1 MSTTFSAVYLG
12 QLADI
17 DTWEGNTTAEN
28 AGALVGMTFGGPGDP
43 LVDDFVTW
51 SQYGSVGSYYD
62 MDGYPADYFR
72 INGGSPQRFDGTAV
86 YNATITYTDGT
97 TATMTAVIAQDTNG
111 NAYLV
116 PEYVSPG
123 DQSVLE
129 AGPIQSLTLNSLA
142 GNNFSG
148 LNADRYTWNYVTCF
162 LEGTL
167 IETAEGPRAIEDLRQ
182 GDLIPTLDS
191 GNQPIRWVASSHI
204 VGNPKAAPIRIEAGA
219 LGNTRDLYVSP
230 QHRILLTGW
239 RAELYMGEDEVLVPA
254 IQLVNDKTIRQ
265 VQQDSFTYYH
275 LLFDT
280 HELIYAAGI
289 ASESFHPGEK
299 AIGSMAEAARDELL
313 TIFPELA
320 DLTAGSYGPC
330 ARPTTRSFE
339 AAVIGI

>member
-1 MSTTFSAVYLG
+1 MPTTFSAISLG
-12 QLADI
+12 QLPDI
-17 DTWEGNTTAEN
+17 DTWEGNTTSEN
-28 AGALVGMTFGGPGDP
+28 AGALVGMTFGGVGDP

-51 SQYGSVGSYYD
+51 SPVGNVGSYYD
-62 MDGYPADYFR
+62 MDGRPAEHFR
-72 INGGSPQRFDGTAV
+72 IDGGNPQRFDGTAV
-86 YNATITYTDGT
+86 YNATVTYTDGT
-97 TATMTAVIAQDTNG
+97 TATLTAVIAQDTNG

-123 DQSVLE
+123 DQSVLDG
-129 AGPIQSLTLNSLA
+129 GPIRSLTLDSLA
-142 GNNFSG
+142 GNNYSG
-148 LNADRYTWNYVTCF
+148 LNAERYNWNYVTCF

-167 IETAEGPRAIEDLRQ
+167 IETVNGPRAIEDLQ
-182 GDLIPTLDS
+182 LGDLIPTMDS
-191 GNQPIRWVASSHI
+191 GDQPIRWVASSRI

-254 IQLVNDKTIRQ
+254 IQLVNDQTIRQ

-299 AIGSMAEAARDELL
+299 AIGSMAEDARDELL
-313 TIFPELA
+313 AIFPQLA
-320 DLTAGSYGPC
+320 DVAAGSYGTC
-330 ARPTTRSFE
+330 ARPTTKSFE
-339 AAVIGI
+339 AAVLR

>member
-1 MSTTFSAVYLG
+1 MPTTFSAISLG
-12 QLADI
+12 QLPDI
-17 DTWEGNTTAEN
+17 DTWEGNTTSEN
-28 AGALVGMTFGGPGDP
+28 AGALVGMTFGGVGDP

-51 SQYGSVGSYYD
+51 SPVGNVGSYYD
-62 MDGYPADYFR
+62 MDGRPAEHFR
-72 INGGSPQRFDGTAV
+72 IDGGNPQRFDGTAV
-86 YNATITYTDGT
+86 YNATVTYTDGT
-97 TATMTAVIAQDTNG
+97 TATLTAVIAQDTNG

-123 DQSVLE
+123 DQSVLDG
-129 AGPIQSLTLNSLA
+129 GPIRSLTLDSLA
-142 GNNFSG
+142 GNNYSG
-148 LNADRYTWNYVTCF
+148 LNAERYNWNYVTCF

-167 IETAEGPRAIEDLRQ
+167 IETVNGPRPIEDLQ
-182 GDLIPTLDS
+182 LGDLIPTMDS
-191 GNQPIRWVASSHI
+191 GDQPIRWVASSRI

-254 IQLVNDKTIRQ
+254 IQLVNDQTIRQ
-265 VQQDSFTYYH
+265 VQQDSFANYH

-299 AIGSMAEAARDELL
+299 AIGSMAEDARDELL
-313 TIFPELA
+313 AIFPQLA
-320 DLTAGSYGPC
+320 DVAAGSYGPC
-330 ARPTTRSFE
+330 ARPTTKSFE
-339 AAVIGI
+339 AAVLR

>member
-1 MSTTFSAVYLG
+1 MPTTFSAISLG
-12 QLADI
+12 QLPDI
-17 DTWEGNTTAEN
+17 DTWEGNTTSEN
-28 AGALVGMTFGGPGDP
+28 AGALVGMTFGGVGDP

-51 SQYGSVGSYYD
+51 SPVGNVGSYYD
-62 MDGYPADYFR
+62 MDGRPAEHFR
-72 INGGSPQRFDGTAV
+72 IDGGNPQRFDGTAV
-86 YNATITYTDGT
+86 YNATVTYTDGT
-97 TATMTAVIAQDTNG
+97 TATLTAVIAQDTNG

-123 DQSVLE
+123 DQSVLDG
-129 AGPIQSLTLNSLA
+129 GPIRSLTLDSLA
-142 GNNFSG
+142 GNNYSG
-148 LNADRYTWNYVTCF
+148 LNAERYNWNYVTCF

-167 IETAEGPRAIEDLRQ
+167 IETVNGPRAIEDLQ
-182 GDLIPTLDS
+182 LGDLIPTMDS
-191 GNQPIRWVASSHI
+191 GDQPIRWVASSRI

-254 IQLVNDKTIRQ
+254 IQLVNDQTIRQ

-299 AIGSMAEAARDELL
+299 AIGSMAEDARDELL
-313 TIFPELA
+313 AIFPRLA
-320 DLTAGSYGPC
+320 DVAAGSYGPC
-330 ARPTTRSFE
+330 VRPTTKSFE
-339 AAVIGI
+339 AAVLR